1 MKSIEQSVAF
11 PSISQIKDR
20 AALPLQSWIEIILIE
35 PIALRL
41 VWLILRVA
49 PGTTPNLVTAGSL
62 VCAVAAAGFFLLGDY
77 LLAAVILQLHT
88 VLDNADGILA
98 RATGR
103 TSRLGGAL
111 DGLVNSTAYA
121 LNLGA
126 LFLSL
131 GDDWMTRVV
140 GVTLFVVWALHMEI
154 GGHLDRPERSV
165 WASIVP
171 DERSWLR
178 RNRLLYPLSFPDRHF
193 ILFVIGPLSG
203 FALFCGCAVL
213 LVEAAS
219 LLVKFRRLLR
229 SLGNGR

>member
-1 MKSIEQSVAF
+1 M
-11 PSISQIKDR
+11 
-20 AALPLQSWIEIILIE
+20 
-35 PIALRL
+35 
-41 VWLILRVA
+41 
-49 PGTTPNLVTAGSL
+49 VTAGSL
-62 VCAVAAAGFFLLGDY
+62 VFAVVSAGLFLRGDY
-77 LLAAVILQLHT
+77 LLAALFLQLHT

-98 RATGR
+98 RATDR

-140 GVTLFVVWALHMEI
+140 GVSLFVVWALHMEI
-154 GGHLDRPERSV
+154 GGNLDRPERSV

-171 DERSWLR
+171 DESSWLR

-193 ILFVIGPLSG
+193 LLFVVGPLSG
-203 FALFCGCAVL
+203 FAVLCGCAVL
-213 LVEAAS
+213 LVEAVS

-229 SLGNGR
+229 SFGNSR